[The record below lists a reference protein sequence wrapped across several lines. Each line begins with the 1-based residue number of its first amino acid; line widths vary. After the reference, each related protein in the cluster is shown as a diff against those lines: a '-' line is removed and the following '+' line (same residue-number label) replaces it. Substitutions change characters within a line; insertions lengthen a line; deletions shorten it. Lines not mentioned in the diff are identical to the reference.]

1 MYLREKI
8 SLYEYQSRWPSSKST
23 RQSTSE
29 AEALGRILIDI
40 KARVTR
46 AVKTGKHT
54 CCSMTAISPLLQ

>member
-40 KARVTR
+40 KARVTELSKR
-46 AVKTGKHT
+46 TSTHA
-54 CCSMTAISPLLQ
+54 AL